1 MPDQSPDYRLELEYA
16 LGTPFTEGNRVDVLR
31 NGVEIFPAML
41 EAIHT
46 ARETIEMVT
55 FVYWTGDIARKFAQ
69 ALADRAREGVVV
81 RVVLDSIGAKKMS
94 QEFVKLMEEAGVDIR
109 WFRPFNLLRP
119 WHIDKRTHRKILICD
134 GKVGFT
140 GGVGIAKEWE
150 GDARN
155 ENEWRETHLRV
166 YGPAVIGLYSAFLDN
181 WNERGEWQWRPIHHR
196 AQEHEKGIP
205 IQFLR
210 ASSTIGWTETA
221 AILRSL
227 VSISQVRL
235 RIVTAYFVPDSVLVD
250 AMITAVK
257 RGVEVEVLVPGAHN
271 DSRLSQLAGQPSIE
285 LLLDAGVKIWAFQ
298 PTVLHAKIVTV
309 DGQLSNVGSVNVNRR
324 SMGKDEECSAMLLC
338 KDVTARLDADFE
350 DDCKRATPLSSEQ
363 FKRRSGWVRLK
374 ERAARLIVEQL

>member
-1 MPDQSPDYRLELEYA
+1 MSANSPDYRLELEYA
-16 LGTPFTEGNRVDVLR
+16 LGMPFTEGNRVDVLR

-41 EAIHT
+41 GAIRA
-46 ARETIEMVT
+46 ARESIEMVT
-55 FVYWTGDIARKFAQ
+55 FVYWTGDIARKFAH

-81 RVVLDSIGAKKMS
+81 RLVLDSIGAKKMA
-94 QEFVKLMEEAGVDIR
+94 QELVTLMEEAGVEIR
-109 WFRPFNLLRP
+109 WFRPFNLLRL

-140 GGVGIAKEWE
+140 GGVGIASEWE

-155 ENEWRETHLRV
+155 EHEWRETHIRV
-166 YGPAVIGLYSAFLDN
+166 YGPSVIGLYSAFLDN
-181 WNERGEWQWRPIHHR
+181 WNERGGWQWRPIHHR
-196 AQEHEKGIP
+196 AQAYENGVP

-227 VSISQVRL
+227 VSISQIRL
-235 RIVTAYFVPDSVLVD
+235 RIVTAYFVPDSVLIN

-285 LLLDAGVKIWAFQ
+285 VLLKAGVKVWAFQ

-309 DGQLSNVGSVNVNRR
+309 DGILSSVGSVNVNQR
-324 SMGKDEECSAMLLC
+324 SMGKDEECSAMMFC
-338 KDVTARLDADFE
+338 KDVVARLDADFD
-350 DDCKRATPLSSEQ
+350 DDCKRAIPLSAEQ